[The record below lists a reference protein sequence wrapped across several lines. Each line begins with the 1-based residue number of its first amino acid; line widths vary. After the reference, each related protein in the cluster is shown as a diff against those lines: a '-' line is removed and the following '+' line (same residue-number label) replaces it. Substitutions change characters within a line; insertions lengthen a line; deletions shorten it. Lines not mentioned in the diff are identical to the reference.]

1 MSEDWL
7 EELFRDY
14 QDAITRGAYTG
25 IYALDEAALDLV
37 MREQASSCVH
47 SFVRLFDIPAGL
59 DLDGFLEAMA
69 TGGSAKVN
77 VKRDG
82 DTILWEEEHNGECLC
97 PLVKRGVVPL
107 KPQLCVCGVHWL
119 RMLVERHTD
128 RRVHVEMLDSVAT
141 GSRNCTMRITLGAP
155 PDAA

>member
-14 QDAITRGAYTG
+14 QDAITRGAYQG
-25 IYALDEAALDLV
+25 IYALDGEALDAV

-47 SFVRLFDIPAGL
+47 SFVKLFDIPANL

-69 TGGSAKVN
+69 TGGSTKVN
-77 VKRDG
+77 ITRDG
-82 DTILWEEEHNGECLC
+82 DTIVWEEEHNGECMC
-97 PLVKRGVVPL
+97 PLVKRGVVAL

-119 RMLVERHTD
+119 RMLVERHAQ
-128 RRVHVEMLDSVAT
+128 RPVEVELLESVAT
-141 GSRNCTMRITLGAP
+141 GSRNCSMRITLGS